1 MKIPILRIPFTDEE
15 ISSAQNSIGEVLK
28 SGQLA
33 MGKYVAEFE
42 RKFAEFV
49 GTKYAIGVNSG
60 TSALEI
66 CLRAMDVRNSSVIVP
81 TNTFMA
87 TATSVIHAG
96 GKVIFSDVLKKD
108 LCMDPEN
115 LKEKIQKNTKAVIL
129 VHIGGIISSELKA
142 IQEICEDHKL
152 ALIEDAAHA
161 HGSTI
166 DGKKAGALGI
176 AGAFSF
182 YPTKVMT
189 CGEGGMIT
197 TDNEDI
203 YKSAL
208 MLRDHGK
215 PDHRFNK
222 HTEFGYNWRL
232 SEIHAIIGL
241 EQMNKIDWILSERRR
256 VARIYDET
264 LRDVEGIEL
273 IKMPINI
280 ESSYYKYI
288 VYLKEELNKDH
299 VKDKMNSEYEVELTG
314 EVYADPCHSQPV
326 FKKYPEMMLNEES
339 DKFPGAEYVCN
350 RHICLPLY
358 PGLTEEEISYVV
370 ESLKSVVASD

>member
-1 MKIPILRIPFTDEE
+1 MRIPILRIPFTDED
-15 ISSAQNSIGEVLK
+15 ISFVQRGIGEVLK

-42 RKFAEFV
+42 RRFAEFV

-96 GKVIFSDVLKKD
+96 GRVIFSDVIKED
-108 LCMDPEN
+108 LCMDPEDLN
-115 LKEKIQKNTKAVIL
+115 EKIQKNTKAVIL
-129 VHIGGIISSELKA
+129 VHIGGIISSQLKV
-142 IQEICEDHKL
+142 IQEICEDHNL
-152 ALIEDAAHA
+152 FLIEDAAHA

-166 DGKKAGALGI
+166 SGNKAGSLGI

-182 YPTKVMT
+182 YPTKVIT

-197 TDNEDI
+197 TDNE
-203 YKSAL
+203 KLHEKAL
-208 MLRDHGK
+208 ILRDHGK

-232 SEIHAIIGL
+232 SEIHAVIGL
-241 EQMNKIDWILSERRR
+241 EQMNKIDWILSERKR
-256 VARIYDET
+256 VARTYDEK
-264 LRDVEGIEL
+264 LRNVEGIE
-273 IKMPINI
+273 PIRIPPNVK
-280 ESSYYKYI
+280 SSYYKYI
-288 VYLKEELNKDH
+288 VYLNEGVDRNY
-299 VKDKMNSEYEVELTG
+299 VKDKMKNEYGVELTG

-326 FKKYPEMMLNEES
+326 FKKYPGMILNEES

-350 RHICLPLY
+350 KHLCLPLY
-358 PGLTEEEISYVV
+358 PGLTEEEVSYVA
-370 ESLKSVVASD
+370 ESLKSVIDLY

>member
-1 MKIPILRIPFTDEE
+1 MRIPILRIPFTDDDV
-15 ISSAQNSIGEVLK
+15 SFVQHAVGEVLK

-42 RKFAEFV
+42 RRFSEFV
-49 GTKYAIGVNSG
+49 GTKYAVGVNSG

-66 CLRAMDVRNSSVIVP
+66 CLRAIDVRDSSVIVP

-96 GKVIFSDVLKKD
+96 GRVIFSDVLKRD
-108 LCMDPEN
+108 LCMNPEDLN
-115 LKEKIQKNTKAVIL
+115 EKIQKNTKAVIL
-129 VHIGGIISSELKA
+129 VHIGGIISSQLKA

-152 ALIEDAAHA
+152 FLIEDAAHA

-182 YPTKVMT
+182 YPTKVIT

-197 TDNEDI
+197 TDNKEI
-203 YKSAL
+203 YNSAL

-232 SEIHAIIGL
+232 SEIHAVIGL
-241 EQMNKIDWILSERRR
+241 EQMNKINWILGERRR
-256 VARIYDET
+256 VARIYDEK
-264 LRDVEGIEL
+264 LRNVEGIEL
-273 IKMPINI
+273 IKIPTNVD
-280 ESSYYKYI
+280 SSYYKYI
-288 VYLKEELNKDH
+288 VYLEEGVDRDYVKNKM
-299 VKDKMNSEYEVELTG
+299 KNEYGVELTG

-326 FKKYPEMMLNEES
+326 FKKYPEMMLNEET
-339 DKFPGAEYVCN
+339 DKFSGAEYVCN

-358 PGLTEEEISYVV
+358 PGLTEEEVNYVV
-370 ESLKSVVASD
+370 KSLKSVIDLP